1 MAISA
6 TPPRDPPTIAPTGG
20 DLLLPPPFEIPV
32 FVGETVEEGGT
43 VIVMVSVLDEGL
55 EGLVGLVVVVEK
67 RSSRLTVEK
76 CLVLGSPF
84 QVVKAVA
91 HSKTGVDSH
100 QWSWTLGVSNR
111 TPPQ

>member
-1 MAISA
+1 
-6 TPPRDPPTIAPTGG
+6 
-20 DLLLPPPFEIPV
+20 LLLLPPFEIPV
-32 FVGETVEEGGT
+32 LVGETVEEGGT
-43 VIVMVSVLDEGL
+43 VIVMVSVLDG
-55 EGLVGLVVVVEK
+55 GLVGLVVVVEK
-67 RSSRLTVEK
+67 RSSRLMVEK

-111 TPPQ
+111 MPPQ